1 MALYM
6 TQAAYTAEAW
16 AAMTKHPQDRTI
28 PLTEMLQKLGGRLIT
43 HYYCFGEYDGV
54 TIFEAPD
61 DIAASAIVLAAVS
74 AGHVKLVKT
83 TRLLTVQEAME
94 AMGKAGSIVYQAPSK
109 E

>member
-16 AAMTKHPQDRTI
+16 ATMTKHPQDRTI

-94 AMGKAGSIVYQAPSK
+94 AMGKAGSVVYQAPSRG
-109 E
+109 